1 MSEEFFA
8 DRVCWIRTGIADA
21 LIAEE
26 RESALGNINALA
38 DVTTPSVTTICTWTL
53 PYLLAAYVPPV
64 RVFVEVTGATDFVTL
79 AVGDGLIVVL
89 VAVGVAVGFVVVVVL
104 DVGDGVS
111 LTLIVGSGDGD
122 GDASVTGSV
131 FTNSSN
137 DAGLLNSVGG
147 DATRTNAVPVAKPS
161 SDRKRY
167 LNISTP

>member
-8 DRVCWIRTGIADA
+8 DRVCWISTGIADA

-53 PYLLAAYVPPV
+53 PYLLAAYVSPV

-111 LTLIVGSGDGD
+111 LTLIVGIGE

-147 DATRTNAVPVAKPS
+147 DATRTSAVPVTKPIS
-161 SDRKRY
+161 ERKRY
-167 LNISTP
+167 LNIATP